1 MKKVINIDNI
11 SVVDEEKEKVRLLLE
26 NNQGQ
31 ILLCNYNGIY
41 MLPGGKVDSNEL
53 LEDAL
58 KREIKE
64 ELGIDII
71 QE

>member
-31 ILLCNYNGIY
+31 ILL
-41 MLPGGKVDSNEL
+41 
-53 LEDAL
+53 
-58 KREIKE
+58 
-64 ELGIDII
+64 
-71 QE
+71 